1 MIRNLAL
8 RLAGTTALA
17 TAAYHGI
24 SGDSILRGIA
34 MTEDDL
40 AFVTGTYQLGTM
52 GWMAGGA
59 LLIGASRMDSAQARN
74 WIVGVLVVLYG
85 IPAFGTLALTG
96 GEISLG
102 GVLLASVVGLALYG
116 RRIESSDD
124 TVNEPGTRGP
134 ALLAKLVTP

>member
-1 MIRNLAL
+1 MFRNLAL

-24 SGDSILRGIA
+24 SGDNILRGIEMA
-34 MTEDDL
+34 EDDL

-52 GWMAGGA
+52 GWVAGGV
-59 LLIGASRMDSAQARN
+59 LLIGASKMDSAQARN
-74 WIVGVLVVLYG
+74 WIVGVLAVLYG

-102 GVLLASVVGLALYG
+102 GVLLATVVALALYG
-116 RRIESSDD
+116 RPIDPDGDAPADD
-124 TVNEPGTRGP
+124 VDLVLAATVSP
-134 ALLAKLVTP
+134 